1 MDCVSTCEYC
11 KSVNVLI
18 DGESGS
24 IAGHFCKK
32 LNRFVQINKPVE
44 KDCPFYP
51 TYYNY
56 KDLIDLRNSL
66 ILKLYEV
73 KDKQFNTIMSGEY
86 ISVQDIESI
95 IYDIFDELL
104 DEQNGN

>member
-104 DEQNGN
+104 D